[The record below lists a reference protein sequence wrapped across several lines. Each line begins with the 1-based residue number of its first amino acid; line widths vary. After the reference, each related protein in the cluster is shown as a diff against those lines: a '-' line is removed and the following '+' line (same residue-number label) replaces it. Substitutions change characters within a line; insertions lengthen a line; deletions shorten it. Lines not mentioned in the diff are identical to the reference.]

1 MNQANAIT
9 AIAYRDLLKLL
20 RDPARIISTF
30 IFPFLFIAVLGGSMQ
45 AALGDA
51 VGFNLLTAT
60 FTGVLAQTLFQST
73 ATGVIS
79 LIEDRE
85 SDFSQEIFV
94 SPVSRY
100 SIIFGKI
107 LGETLVA
114 LPQGLAILVF
124 GLVVGVPLT
133 LQGVVAM
140 LPVAIIICLF
150 GGAFGVIILSNLRTQ
165 RAANQVFPFIM
176 LPQLFIAGVFAP
188 AVNLPPYLE
197 IISRVA
203 PLRYAVDLLRG
214 VYYEGSPEYN
224 RVVLDSPVIN
234 LAIMAAMFVGFLAL
248 GTWLFVR
255 GERNR

>member
-1 MNQANAIT
+1 MTQASAIT

-45 AALGDA
+45 AAFGG
-51 VGFNLLTAT
+51 VTGFNLLTLT

-94 SPVSRY
+94 SPISRY

-114 LPQGLAILVF
+114 LPQGIAILLF
-124 GLVVGVPLT
+124 GLVVGVPMT
-133 LQGVVAM
+133 IQGLVAL

-150 GGAFGVIILSNLRTQ
+150 GGAFGVIILANLRSQ
-165 RAANQVFPFIM
+165 RAANQIFPFVM

-197 IISRVA
+197 IISRIA

-214 VYYEGSPEYN
+214 VFYEGSPEYAK
-224 RVVLDSPVIN
+224 VVLDPPLVN
-234 LAIMAAMFVGFLAL
+234 LGIMAAMFVAFLAL